1 MKRPM
6 IKKNQTGVTLLEVVV
21 AIFVITVGLIS
32 ALALI
37 ISSITGARTSKYQ
50 LVAGNLARQAIEVVR
65 TQRDGNWLE
74 IESNS
79 LDPSLWDQNLSG
91 NGMIYTGI
99 INFQDDP
106 ALADYMK
113 WTILYDSTYNFS
125 DNPSQLK
132 VYYVD
137 HGSWKIYNQYMQAN
151 PPGLSESVFR
161 LAASTKPI
169 CIENGI
175 ESTVGN
181 GFSCET
187 TVPPKTKIGIQIKAT
202 VKWLESGIERSYEQE
217 EKIYNWK

>member
-1 MKRPM
+1 MTR
-6 IKKNQTGVTLLEVVV
+6 KNQAGVTLLEVVV

-50 LVAGNLARQAIEVVR
+50 LAAGNLARQAIEVVR
-65 TQRDGNWLE
+65 VQRDSNWLE
-74 IESNS
+74 IESGS
-79 LDPSLWDQNLSG
+79 LDPGLWDQNLSG

-113 WTILYDSTYNFS
+113 WTIFYDSTYNFT
-125 DNPSQLK
+125 DNPVQLK
-132 VYYVD
+132 TYFVD
-137 HGSWKIYNQYMQAN
+137 HGSWRVYNQYTQAN
-151 PPGLSESVFR
+151 PPGLTESGFR
-161 LAASTKPI
+161 LAMSTKPI
-169 CIENGI
+169 CILNGV
-175 ESTVGN
+175 ESMVEN

-187 TVPPKTKIGIQIKAT
+187 TVPAKTKIGIQIKAT
-202 VKWLESGIERSYEQE
+202 VKWIESGIERSYEQE